1 MHSLSISRE
10 SNEQGDSYQPS
21 KHIID
26 DMQFMLEF
34 VHAAWSCR
42 GVLADQQ
49 GKLNE
54 AEVAEIFET
63 LTELRNTT
71 MLYCMMK
78 SKTMAG
84 EVGNR
89 RPGYVGF
96 QAMSTWVNLRG
107 RRYQVLEEEFLKFM
121 LRPHDEVLWKCYGIG
136 ADEIAAG
143 VQAMADASRTGLA
156 RAADNVERG
165 MKAAEASGGPESLS
179 ADMARQAM
187 DAVDDLINGGICNMS
202 RHSNM
207 SKSLLQ
213 DLSYLPGENTEFLAE
228 GELCGTP
235 LRTLPALVKPGI
247 RLGEDYYIADGQFV
261 RDVAYR
267 CVQRGVL
274 ARDPD
279 YREEWN
285 KRQRRVV
292 EEAFAKSFQS
302 QLKGAA
308 VYRSVNFRESK
319 TGNWAET
326 DLLLAM
332 EDVLVIVEAKA
343 GVMAM
348 DSPAEDFRR
357 HMASF
362 DRLIVKAYGQCERF
376 LKYLA
381 SADRVPIYGLSSGER
396 VKIADLS
403 LGAFRKVLPIG
414 LTVESLSPLSTCLN
428 NLAEI
433 SPLLG
438 RHGFMSMSVDDLLV
452 LRRFLPT
459 TGELLHYLE
468 VRQEAG
474 TVPDTTVVDEME
486 YLGAYISRN
495 RFDTDLQEQRK
506 KAPFVVWNSYSEV
519 VDRYFRGENAGR
531 GRVPRQNY
539 PAELE
544 AILKVLDRKR
554 PKGWLEMDAAIRNLG
569 SDERGNLSNGL
580 AGLKKTLG
588 RHDHRRMLIFNG
600 IPIQVWV
607 CSSGRPPK
615 EGQVR
620 RQAEVACLIAGAP
633 RTLVL
638 SLSYNRKRRIKNVE
652 CMSYTTPE
660 QTRDDYQELEQEA
673 VAQRTRAVDGESFKI
688 IGWN

>member
-1 MHSLSISRE
+1 
-10 SNEQGDSYQPS
+10 
-21 KHIID
+21 
-26 DMQFMLEF
+26 
-34 VHAAWSCR
+34 
-42 GVLADQQ
+42 
-49 GKLNE
+49 
-54 AEVAEIFET
+54 
-63 LTELRNTT
+63 
-71 MLYCMMK
+71 
-78 SKTMAG
+78 
-84 EVGNR
+84 
-89 RPGYVGF
+89 
-96 QAMSTWVNLRG
+96 
-107 RRYQVLEEEFLKFM
+107 
-121 LRPHDEVLWKCYGIG
+121 
-136 ADEIAAG
+136 
-143 VQAMADASRTGLA
+143 
-156 RAADNVERG
+156 
-165 MKAAEASGGPESLS
+165 
-179 ADMARQAM
+179 
-187 DAVDDLINGGICNMS
+187 
-202 RHSNM
+202 
-207 SKSLLQ
+207 
-213 DLSYLPGENTEFLAE
+213 
-228 GELCGTP
+228 
-235 LRTLPALVKPGI
+235 
-247 RLGEDYYIADGQFV
+247 
-261 RDVAYR
+261 
-267 CVQRGVL
+267 
-274 ARDPD
+274 
-279 YREEWN
+279 
-285 KRQRRVV
+285 
-292 EEAFAKSFQS
+292 
-302 QLKGAA
+302 
-308 VYRSVNFRESK
+308 
-319 TGNWAET
+319 
-326 DLLLAM
+326 
-332 EDVLVIVEAKA
+332 
-343 GVMAM
+343 MAM

-580 AGLKKTLG
+580 AGLKKTLVGTTIAECSFSTGYRFRYGSAQADG
-588 RHDHRRMLIFNG
+588 RLMK
-600 IPIQVWV
+600 
-607 CSSGRPPK
+607 GRCGVRPK
-615 EGQVR
+615 
-620 RQAEVACLIAGAP
+620 L
-633 RTLVL
+633 
-638 SLSYNRKRRIKNVE
+638 
-652 CMSYTTPE
+652 
-660 QTRDDYQELEQEA
+660 
-673 VAQRTRAVDGESFKI
+673 RA
-688 IGWN
+688 